1 MFYINYTIFI
11 QLSEIIFLQLF
22 QSLVP
27 FNHIFSFSFLVR
39 QEWLMYKILIQVVHR
54 SRLQKALDS
63 YQEEDLALLREKWS
77 DALMRRRQYLDQQI
91 NRIIN
96 KQGET
101 PLQAHYYV
109 FHLWFLGWV
118 FVCRFFKGED
128 LWRIF

>member
-1 MFYINYTIFI
+1 
-11 QLSEIIFLQLF
+11 
-22 QSLVP
+22 
-27 FNHIFSFSFLVR
+27 
-39 QEWLMYKILIQVVHR
+39 MYKILIQIVHR

-109 FHLWFLGWV
+109 FHLWFLG
-118 FVCRFFKGED
+118 FFC
-128 LWRIF
+128 L

>member
-1 MFYINYTIFI
+1 MVN
-11 QLSEIIFLQLF
+11 
-22 QSLVP
+22 
-27 FNHIFSFSFLVR
+27 VR
-39 QEWLMYKILIQVVHR
+39 YKILIQVVHR

-101 PLQAHYYV
+101 PLQAYYYV
-109 FHLWFLGWV
+109 FHLWFLGWM
-118 FVCRFFKGED
+118 FVWRFFKGED